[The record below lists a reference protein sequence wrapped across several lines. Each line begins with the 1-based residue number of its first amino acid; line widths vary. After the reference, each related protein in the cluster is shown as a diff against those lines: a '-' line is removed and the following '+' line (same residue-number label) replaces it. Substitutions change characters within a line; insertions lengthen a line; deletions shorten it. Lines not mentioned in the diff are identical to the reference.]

1 MQQSFSKPND
11 REQAKMEVYVNKKYT
26 DKNFHLIIL
35 ALAFSPFLIETKKN
49 ASFFIIDPSDI
60 YAI

>member
-35 ALAFSPFLIETKKN
+35 ALAFSPLLIETKKN
-49 ASFFIIDPSDI
+49 ASFLL
-60 YAI
+60 